1 VHRVVLWVQG
11 VVIPALG
18 PPGIFLAA
26 FLDSSFLS
34 LPEVND
40 FIVVTGSAARPADA
54 WMLVVTC
61 TLGSVAG
68 SSVLWWLGRRGG
80 QALLSRRVGA
90 ARAERTRSTFRRF
103 GVLAIAV
110 PAVLPPPT
118 PFKIF
123 VLAAGVFGFP
133 YRRFA
138 LTLLAARGLRYSFWG
153 TMGIVYGPR
162 AEGWLK
168 AVDAWVAERAA
179 PVAIVAALAI
189 LVVIAV
195 AVARRRP
202 RPAAGAG
209 EAP

>member
-1 VHRVVLWVQG
+1 M
-11 VVIPALG
+11 IPVLG

-34 LPEVND
+34 LPEIND

-54 WMLVVTC
+54 WVLVLIC

-80 QALLSRRVGA
+80 EALLLRRVGA
-90 ARAERTRSTFRRF
+90 ARAARTRETFQRF
-103 GVLAIAV
+103 GILAIAV

-123 VLAAGVFGFP
+123 VLSSGVFGFP

-138 LTLLAARGLRYSFWG
+138 LTLLTARGLRYTFWG
-153 TMGIVYGPR
+153 TMGVVYGPR

-168 AVDAWVAERAA
+168 SVDAFVMEWAL
-179 PVAIVAALAI
+179 PLAIVAAGVVLA
-189 LVVIAV
+189 VIAI
-195 AVARRRP
+195 AFARRRA
-202 RPAAGAG
+202 RRAAGAG
-209 EAP
+209 GAT